1 MHHIWFLGYFSF
13 PLFTNYLIFFLIE
26 MNFIDEWKL
35 AIGTKMPMI
44 SRPLLKPC
52 AIKTRRENSER
63 KKKENYKPIIE
74 SKFIKIAMITFL

>member
-1 MHHIWFLGYFSF
+1 
-13 PLFTNYLIFFLIE
+13 

-74 SKFIKIAMITFL
+74 SKFIKIAMANDHLFIKSVIKLHCFYTIMKTF